1 MRKSGPVSEFVGL
14 STPER
19 QDVDFEFFIPQ
30 HPRVGGFSGQ
40 QRARRERYLRPVVA
54 RIERPLPFHVK
65 LAVEYSFVFI
75 GPEFDLS
82 GRNRLLRTD
91 IDNLLK
97 FVNDLLTG
105 VVWED
110 DSQIFEMRAVK
121 RHGSESGIG
130 LRVWILEGETGT
142 EAGL

>member
-1 MRKSGPVSEFVGL
+1 MSAWPAERRE
-14 STPER
+14 PE
-19 QDVDFEFFIPQ
+19 FEFFIPQ
-30 HPRVGGFSGQ
+30 HPRVGGFAGRE
-40 QRARRERYLRPVVA
+40 RARRDRYLRPVVE
-54 RIERPLPFHVK
+54 RIERPLPFHVR

-75 GPEFDLS
+75 GPEYDLS
-82 GRNRLLRTD
+82 GRNRIIRTD

-121 RHGSESGIG
+121 RHGPESGIG
-130 LRVWILEGETGT
+130 LRVWILEVETGT
-142 EAGL
+142 RSGN